1 MLLQDYEIRNIDGKE
16 IFVKD
21 IGFGLW
27 LFDDVIVC
35 FTKFHEVSD
44 DDIMFCIVAKNREI
58 LPYRGSK
65 DGWVMVLTP
74 LDDGFFETSEC
85 HIDDFQDS
93 NITNLINGALDMYRQ
108 YKHL

>member
-1 MLLQDYEIRNIDGKE
+1 MAQNYEIRNINGKK

-35 FTKFHEVSD
+35 FTKFHEISD
-44 DDIMFCIVAKNREI
+44 DDIISCIDAKNRKI
-58 LPYRGSK
+58 LPYKGSK

-74 LDDGFFETSEC
+74 LDDGFFEASEC
-85 HIDDFQDS
+85 HIDDFQNSD
-93 NITNLINGALDMYRQ
+93 ITNLINDALDTYKL
-108 YKHL
+108 YKH